1 MHASNPRP
9 AQTLKGRPELRH
21 LSAVILLLLLSA
33 LFAGAKD
40 GGLFLT
46 GSVLEQI
53 GENLGDGT
61 VVSRSTAATTNRFD
75 EHGNLMRTEIALDYN
90 GDGVV
95 DELVTDTFA
104 YDKHGTELSIVQDT
118 DAGADGTVDTRS
130 VTTRTNLNANQFQ
143 EITLIDKGADGTID
157 EVDTSTYTY
166 EAGHVVR
173 AVTEFDTN
181 ADGIP
186 DSSAVETWTYDLPN
200 GRLFYLREDDFNAD
214 GIVDATSTANYMLD
228 DRGNPVSGA
237 LQLFDPSAGTEI
249 PVTMT
254 FAYDK
259 FGNLMQQNTE
269 LLFPGPSGP
278 LKIVSILTYFYSHR
292 GELH

>member
-1 MHASNPRP
+1 
-9 AQTLKGRPELRH
+9 
-21 LSAVILLLLLSA
+21 VILLLLLSA

-53 GENLGDGT
+53 GAILGDGT

-75 EHGNLMRTEIALDYN
+75 EHGNLMSTEIALDYN

-200 GRLFYLREDDFNAD
+200 GRLLYLREDDFNAD

-228 DRGNPVSGA
+228 DRGNPVTGA
-237 LQLFDPSAGTEI
+237 ILFFDPNAGTDI
-249 PVTMT
+249 SVSVT

-259 FGNLMQQNTE
+259 FGNLIQQHTE
-269 LLFPGPSGP
+269 AFYPGFPAPV
-278 LKIVSILTYFYSHR
+278 KTVTTLTNFYAHR